1 MKKIPLHKIAGIVLG
16 LLFLVSAF
24 AKAWDADA
32 FGHMLLLYGPRWFG
46 AFAPVIIFC
55 EVVLGMCLLLHVRPK
70 GAAVVAD
77 IFLLTVSAVFAY
89 GVLFKGIQSCGC
101 FGVLERYYTSKPWMT
116 FARNSVFIAL
126 TLPILFAKPEKEQ
139 HLTQKLIAMLILAS
153 VACFICGLA
162 MKKSFR
168 LPRMRYEKRTT
179 PEQVMAKIQ
188 DLYPFSADSTYAVYL
203 FSFTC
208 PHCMNSYANVAQYRQ
223 MGLVDKVLG
232 IAVEDT
238 EAQAR
243 FERIYKPDF
252 EIITIPHDS
261 MSHITHSLPLMLH
274 IEGGTIRDIEAGFV
288 LSPGLFME

>member
-1 MKKIPLHKIAGIVLG
+1 MKKIPLHRIAGIVLG

-24 AKAWDADA
+24 AKAWDADT
-32 FGHMLLLYGPRWFG
+32 FGRMLLLYGPRWFG
-46 AFAPVIIFC
+46 GFAPVIIFC
-55 EVVLGMCLLLHVRPK
+55 EVVLGMCLLLRVRPK
-70 GAAVVAD
+70 GAAVAAD
-77 IFLLTVSAVFAY
+77 IFLVTVSAVFAY

-116 FARNSVFIAL
+116 FARNAVLIVL
-126 TLPILFAKPEKEQ
+126 TLPILFAKPEKEK
-139 HLTQKLIAMLILAS
+139 HLTQKLIAMMVVAS

-168 LPRMRYEKRTT
+168 LPRMRYEKGPSTT
-179 PEQVMAKIQ
+179 EMMGKIQ
-188 DLYPFSADSTYAVYL
+188 DVYPFSADSTYVVYL

-208 PHCMNSYANVAQYRQ
+208 PHCMNSFANVAQYGQ
-223 MGLVDKVLG
+223 FGLVDKVLG
-232 IAVEDT
+232 IAIEDD

-252 EIITIPHDS
+252 DILTIPHDS
-261 MSHITHSLPLMLH
+261 MSHITHSLPVMLH
-274 IEGGTIRDIEAGFV
+274 IEGGTICDIEEGFV